1 VSLQDGASTSPPES
15 PYALQLR
22 EGFRNLRFGRV
33 LEREFRD
40 EFSNNHLSRMRAGF
54 AVVVV
59 IYTLFA
65 LVRFRMEAG
74 VMQEWGVILRVAV
87 IGSMALTLV
96 ASYVVRLRAVL
107 PLFAVLSYATFAVAA
122 TAIEALLYKQ
132 KVHQHY
138 EGLILLS
145 FHLYVFGG
153 LLFRPALVSGGLI
166 FLIYLI
172 GSFVGGLAGKVGW
185 GYQLFFIGVTQI
197 IGIVALYSIERLERD
212 SFLRRGLFGTLAT
225 QDGLTGLLNR
235 LAFFQQFERSV
246 RQAARDRVCIGVM
259 LLDVDHFKA
268 YNDRYGHP
276 EGDNCLR
283 QVAAVLRNEF
293 KRPMDLVGRYGGE
306 EFVGFWHDIQPQSL
320 RSLADQVRGAVQALR
335 IAHRDAP
342 NGRVTASV
350 GAVALVPSEGES
362 LIDLVQRADEA
373 LYEAKEKGRNRVV
386 TLLLP
391 SAVSPVSRG
400 RRAPTV
406 SGKG

>member
-1 VSLQDGASTSPPES
+1 VSAPDAGRPPES

-40 EFSNNHLSRMRAGF
+40 EFALHHLQRMRAGF
-54 AVVVV
+54 AVVVA
-59 IYTLFA
+59 IYLAFA
-65 LVRFRMEAG
+65 LVRYKIEAG
-74 VMQEWGVILRVAV
+74 AMQQWGVVLRAAV
-87 IGSMALTLV
+87 IGSMALTLA
-96 ASYVVRLRAVL
+96 ASYVARLRNVL
-107 PLFAVLSYATFAVAA
+107 PLFGVVSYATFAVAA
-122 TAIEALLYKQ
+122 TAIEAMLFKM

-153 LLFRPALVSGGLI
+153 LLFRPALAAGGLI
-166 FLIYLI
+166 FLIYLV
-172 GSFVGGLAGKVGW
+172 GSFVGGLSGKVGW

-197 IGIVALYSIERLERD
+197 IGIVALYSIERLERE
-212 SFLRRGLFGTLAT
+212 SFLRRGLFGMQATL
-225 QDGLTGLLNR
+225 DGLTGLLNR
-235 LAFFQQFERSV
+235 LAFFQQLERSV
-246 RQAARDRVCIGVM
+246 RQAARERVCIGVM

-276 EGDNCLR
+276 EGDDCLR
-283 QVAAVLRNEF
+283 QIATVLRNEF

-320 RSLADQVRGAVQALR
+320 RSMADQVRGSVQALR

-342 NGRVTASV
+342 NGRVTASI
-350 GAVALVPSEGES
+350 GAVALVPSDGES

-386 TLLLP
+386 TSLLP
-391 SAVSPVSRG
+391 SAAAPQLRG

-406 SGKG
+406 SGSG